1 MNKKDYKNNQDDNFM
16 DSFEDWH
23 SRKYSDEYRFR
34 NKTPFFVKTP
44 NYLINGILFLTL
56 PVLSLIVSIILDLGI
71 SFYLFLSLIC
81 IPGIY
86 FIIKHFKLK

>member
-1 MNKKDYKNNQDDNFM
+1 MNKKDYKSNQDDNFL

-34 NKTPFFVKTP
+34 NKTPFLVKTP

-71 SFYLFLSLIC
+71 SFYLFLSLIW